1 MKIEIKYLIVYAI
14 LLVASLDVIAQQK
27 KGKNQPTTDIKQV
40 ATFPSASQFANSKFS
55 YKIIPAAEKTFGYD
69 ILSDGKLMIHQPT
82 IPGMPGNK
90 GFKSEAAAQKI
101 AALVIGKIKNGEM
114 PPTVS
119 VEEVKEVE

>member
-1 MKIEIKYLIVYAI
+1 MLQKN
-14 LLVASLDVIAQQK
+14 LLFFITCLMFVVNISFAQQAS
-27 KGKNQPTTDIKQV
+27 KNNTQ
-40 ATFPSASQFANSKFS
+40 ATFPSASQFANSNFS
-55 YKIIPAAEKTFGYD
+55 YKIIPSAEQTFGYD
-69 ILSDGKLMIHQPT
+69 ILADQKLMIHQPT

-101 AALVIGKIKNGEM
+101 AELVIGKIKNGEM

>member
-1 MKIEIKYLIVYAI
+1 MKIEIKYFIVYAL
-14 LLVASLDVIAQQK
+14 LLVASLDVNAQQK
-27 KGKNQPTTDIKQV
+27 KGKNQPATDIKQEV
-40 ATFPSASQFANSKFS
+40 KFPSASQFSNSKIS
-55 YKIIPAAEKTFGYD
+55 YKITPAAEQTFGYD
-69 ILSDGKLMIHQPT
+69 ILADGKLMIHQPT

>member
-1 MKIEIKYLIVYAI
+1 MKIEIKYFIIYAL
-14 LLVASLDVIAQQK
+14 LLVASLDVNAQQK
-27 KGKNQPTTDIKQV
+27 KGKNQPTTDINQEVK
-40 ATFPSASQFANSKFS
+40 FPSASQFANSKIS

-69 ILSDGKLMIHQPT
+69 ILADGKLMIHQPT

-101 AALVIGKIKNGEM
+101 ATLVIGKIKNGEM

-119 VEEVKEVE
+119 VEEVKAVE

>member
-1 MKIEIKYLIVYAI
+1 MLQKNLLFFITYLMFVVNI
-14 LLVASLDVIAQQK
+14 SFAQQAS
-27 KGKNQPTTDIKQV
+27 KNNTQ
-40 ATFPSASQFANSKFS
+40 ATFPSASQFANSNFS

-69 ILSDGKLMIHQPT
+69 ILADGKLMIHQPT

-101 AALVIGKIKNGEM
+101 AAQVIDKIKNGEM

-119 VEEVKEVE
+119 VEEVKAVE

>member
-1 MKIEIKYLIVYAI
+1 MFVVNI
-14 LLVASLDVIAQQK
+14 SFAQQAS
-27 KGKNQPTTDIKQV
+27 KNNTQ
-40 ATFPSASQFANSKFS
+40 ATFPSASQFANSNFS

-69 ILSDGKLMIHQPT
+69 ILADGKLMIHQPTIPT

-101 AALVIGKIKNGEM
+101 AALVIDKIKNGEM

-119 VEEVKEVE
+119 EKEVKEVE